1 MDFKIIHLDETDST
15 NRWLMSQCTAS
26 QAADR
31 SVSDVINE
39 QPVCVVADY
48 QTAGRGCGSNA
59 WESERGSNLTF
70 SVLLHPVGIL
80 ADRQFVISE
89 IVSVALCRVLDT
101 YLHDNEVEIKWP
113 NDIYYGDRKLCGILI
128 ENRLRSRII
137 KDSVIGI
144 GINVNQEVFRSDAP
158 NPVSLRQ
165 ILGKTVNCDKLLQAF
180 LHQLILTMSSE
191 TVSNDYRS
199 RLYRRIG
206 MHSYQDSKGVFSAEL
221 SDVLDDGRLVL
232 IDEDGVARIYSF
244 KEVSYIINS

>member
-1 MDFKIIHLDETDST
+1 M
-15 NRWLMSQCTAS
+15 
-26 QAADR
+26 
-31 SVSDVINE
+31 SDVINE

-59 WESERGSNLTF
+59 WEAERGKNLTF

-89 IVSVALCRVLDT
+89 IVSVALCQALD
-101 YLHDNEVEIKWP
+101 YFLHDNKVEIKWP

-144 GINVNQEVFRSDAP
+144 GINVNQEVFLSDAP

-165 ILGKTVNCDKLLQAF
+165 ILGHEVKCDELLQAF
-180 LHQLILTMSSE
+180 LHQLDLTVSSE
-191 TVSNDYRS
+191 TVGKDYRS
-199 RLYRRIG
+199 RLYRRVG
-206 MHSYQDSKGVFSAEL
+206 MHRYQDSSGEFCAKL

-244 KEVSYIINS
+244 KEVSYII